1 MSSLALRLERS
12 PLHQLTLARFREF
25 TREKEMIFWTF
36 VFPIL
41 MAVGLGIAFRN
52 KGPDKVQIGVV
63 DGPQAA
69 TLTRALGAEADVVV
83 KRLEPGQVDEALRKG
98 DVALVLEPAARVAAG
113 VTGATAGA
121 AAGAGQ
127 AAGATAGAAAGTTA
141 GSATA
146 ATLAGGTVYRFD
158 PTRPESRV
166 AQLAANEALARAA
179 GQPPVRP
186 AHLEKV
192 TERGSRYI
200 DFLIP
205 GLLGMNLLGTGLWGV
220 GFALVRMRTGKLLKR
235 LQATPMRRTHFLLS
249 FMLARLA
256 FLAIELT
263 VLLGFARFAFDVVVN
278 GSLVALFLVA
288 ALGALT
294 FSGLGL
300 LVASRARTQ
309 EGVMGLMNVV
319 SLPMWILSG
328 VFFSADRFPAV
339 LQPLI
344 RALPLTA
351 IVDALR
357 AIMIDGTALTAL
369 ALPIGIA
376 AAWGFASYGAALAI
390 FRWR

>member
-12 PLHQLTLARFREF
+12 PLHQLALARFREF
-25 TREKEMIFWTF
+25 SREKEMIFWTF

-52 KGPDKVQIGVV
+52 KGPDKVYVGVLE
-63 DGPQAA
+63 GAQATSLA
-69 TLTRALGAEADVVV
+69 TALAAEPDVVV
-83 KRLEPGQVDEALRKG
+83 RRLQAGQVNAALRRG
-98 DVALVLEPAARVAAG
+98 DVALVIEPTMASASPSARPSP
-113 VTGATAGA
+113 
-121 AAGAGQ
+121 
-127 AAGATAGAAAGTTA
+127 
-141 GSATA
+141 GSPFA
-146 ATLAGGTVYRFD
+146 YRFD

-166 AQLAANEALARAA
+166 AQLVADRALARVA
-179 GQPPVRP
+179 GRPPAEPVR
-186 AHLEKV
+186 LEKV
-192 TERGSRYI
+192 TQRGSRYI

-205 GLLGMNLLGTGLWGV
+205 GLLGMNLLGTGLWGI

-235 LQATPMRRTHFLLS
+235 LLATPMRKSEFLLS

-256 FLAIELT
+256 FLAIEVA
-263 VLLGFARFAFDVVVN
+263 VLLAFARFAFDVVVN
-278 GSLVALFLVA
+278 GSVIALFLVA

-328 VFFSADRFPAV
+328 VFFSADRFPHV
-339 LQPLI
+339 IQPVI

-351 IVDALR
+351 VVDALR
-357 AIMIDGTALTAL
+357 GIMIDGSPLHAL
-369 ALPIGIA
+369 ALPLAITVT
-376 AAWGFASYGAALAI
+376 WCVTSFAAALAL